1 MTTTVVVLLCV
12 YLSFYL
18 HVFLHER
25 EHAKAAMN
33 HGFRPHM
40 LAVGAPIPFL
50 WGLYWEIRHP
60 KLLDGVPVRI
70 YPLLI
75 GGAFKF
81 DLTQLRC
88 LLQCRFGLQAEILS
102 AGVWANFFYT
112 SLALAAFEAWLGR
125 WPYMAGALGCALALW
140 AGKKLFVV
148 YLCPV
153 ISVLLGAYM
162 LPRLVMDII
171 AMHPKASATISHGI
185 AQSFSFGLVPIQG
198 VQIFLLAGFL
208 VGLMN
213 LLPILPFDG
222 GRLIHAFLG
231 LRSRPVAK
239 VYAYATL
246 PFCLVLLVYSLFLE
260 AYAIFAR

>member
-1 MTTTVVVLLCV
+1 
-12 YLSFYL
+12 
-18 HVFLHER
+18 
-25 EHAKAAMN
+25 
-33 HGFRPHM
+33 M

-125 WPYMAGALGCALALW
+125 WPYVAGALGCALALW

-162 LPRLVMDII
+162 LPRLVMDMI
-171 AMHPKASATISHGI
+171 AMHPKASATVSSGLV
-185 AQSFSFGLVPIQG
+185 QSFSFGLVPIQG